1 MPVDAAALRSPCCD
15 DPGTP
20 PCPHLQAEAE
30 RRLCAPVHRVA
41 VRQRRSLSEDPHRGP
56 RLLLPVTHDR
66 PTSGGRRHRLP
77 PQPRSRFGAGAVLPW
92 LAPRSRFGVPPSL
105 LPLRSARPDQ
115 RRRSGAPA
123 SPRPTPRSRC
133 GGRVLLLPLRARE
146 GAGSSANLVAIQRS
160 WNMNP
165 RRQCGTMNAAGPP
178 CRGPQSDRPQ

>member
-15 DPGTP
+15 DPGSP
-20 PCPHLQAEAE
+20 PCPIF
-30 RRLCAPVHRVA
+30 RRRPSVACVHRCIA
-41 VRQRRSLSEDPHRGP
+41 LPSGNGDPSARTAPQGP

-92 LAPRSRFGVPPSL
+92 LAPRSRFGAPPGL
-105 LPLRSARPDQ
+105 LPLRPARHDQ

-133 GGRVLLLPLRARE
+133 VGRVLLLPVRARE

-160 WNMNP
+160 WNVN
-165 RRQCGTMNAAGPP
+165 RRRLCGTMIAAGIT
-178 CRGPQSDRPQ
+178 CSGPQSDRPH